1 MILYTFVFL
10 NVRIYCRLTLVQL
23 AEDHD
28 KDDDYGD
35 EDSVMPFNN
44 VILFDN
50 DVEDDDH
57 EAVWCN
63 RTLDGADGK

>member
-1 MILYTFVFL
+1 M
-10 NVRIYCRLTLVQL
+10 
-23 AEDHD
+23 DHD
-28 KDDDYGD
+28 NNDDNDYGD
-35 EDSVMPFNN
+35 EDAVMPFNN
-44 VILFDN
+44 AWWWGVILFVN

>member
-1 MILYTFVFL
+1 M
-10 NVRIYCRLTLVQL
+10 R
-23 AEDHD
+23 E
-28 KDDDYGD
+28 DDDYGG

-57 EAVWCN
+57 EAVMQ
-63 RTLDGADGK
+63 